1 MTKILITL
9 GIIALY
15 RLGGHIPIPGVNA
28 KALEAFFGGPGGRAG
43 GIFGLYDLFVGGAFQ
58 KAAIFATGIMPYIT
72 SSIVFQLLGAVF
84 PYFQKLQKEG
94 EQGRR
99 KLNQYTRYGTVVV
112 AAFQSIG
119 ISVYLQSL
127 SSSDLTIVTIPGF
140 LFNFLAVLTLTTG
153 ACMTMWLAEQM
164 TEYGIGN
171 GMSILITVGIV
182 ARMPLGI
189 IQEIRLVLGGAHSP
203 ITDVFMLIVIVAFTV
218 FAILLTQGTRQIPVT
233 YPKRIVGRKMY
244 RGQSVH
250 LPLKINAAGVIP
262 IIFAQSV
269 MFLPA
274 MIVGFLPESDF
285 TTALSGWFS
294 PMHWFYNLGNF
305 MLIVFFAYFYTA
317 VIFNPVDVAENIKK
331 YGGTIPGR
339 SPGKETSQFIDRV
352 LTRVTLPG
360 AVGLGLIAV
369 LPVYL
374 IRSTEFQMA
383 FGGTSLLIIV
393 GVQSTH

>member
-1 MTKILITL
+1 
-9 GIIALY
+9 
-15 RLGGHIPIPGVNA
+15 VNA